1 MSDKTEKFRWLPWA
15 IAVVVVLGIGVLGS
29 NYANWYVLD
38 PWNSAKTV
46 VTVLSIDAFSAGI
59 DYNTFVQDATDPHW
73 NFRLS
78 AFAMI
83 LLTFVIGPSLWVYA
97 EIKNQNSSSEDV
109 LKKGIAWYVGVILVV
124 AGLQVVPAT
133 VIKGIVFQ
141 NTWDNAAESKEKD
154 QLRSDL
160 LKLGYKALEFY
171 HLPHENGGGGNSFHK
186 RLPNSDKRSSIQVAD
201 LKQDVRL
208 SGNSYILEV
217 ANSDSMIIIR
227 GIGTESGGMTD
238 FNKADAV
245 QEKIEIALQ
254 VTPPAK
260 FEYLESNT
268 K

>member
-1 MSDKTEKFRWLPWA
+1 MNGKIKKYRLLPWA
-15 IAVVVVLGIGVLGS
+15 VAVVVVLGIGVLGS
-29 NYANWYVLD
+29 NYTNWYILE

-46 VTVLSIDAFSAGI
+46 VTMLSIDAFSAGM
-59 DYNTFVQDATDPHW
+59 DYSTYVQEAVAPYW
-73 NFRLS
+73 NYRLT
-78 AFAMI
+78 AFASI

-124 AGLQVVPAT
+124 ASLQVVPT
-133 VIKGIVFQ
+133 TFIKGIVFQ
-141 NTWDNAAESKEKD
+141 NTWDSAAESKAKD

-171 HLPHENGGGGNSFHK
+171 HLPNDKGGGGSSF
-186 RLPNSDKRSSIQVAD
+186 LKRSTNSVEESAIQITD

-208 SGNSYILEV
+208 SGNAYMVEIPDP
-217 ANSDSMIIIR
+217 DSMIIIR
-227 GIGTESGGMTD
+227 GVNTKTGGASD
-238 FNKADAV
+238 FNSTDAD